1 MSCINILAELM
12 DIPSKIE
19 VRFSSRSEEDFI
31 FVSYLNNEPWD
42 YFFVDSAISIT
53 SECKFPSGYEDEI
66 KLALKRCL
74 DETSREI
81 EQYKVTSARYC
92 NNSNTYKLITT
103 YYPEDYIDLYRKTI

>member
-19 VRFSSRSEEDFI
+19 VRYSSNFEEDFI
-31 FVSYLNNEPWD
+31 FVTYLNNEPWN
-42 YFFVDSAISIT
+42 YFFVNLDIPII

-66 KLALKRCL
+66 KLKLKRCL
-74 DETSREI
+74 DETSRI
-81 EQYKVTSARYC
+81 IPIYKLCSLRYC
-92 NNSNTYKLITT
+92 NENSYKLITI